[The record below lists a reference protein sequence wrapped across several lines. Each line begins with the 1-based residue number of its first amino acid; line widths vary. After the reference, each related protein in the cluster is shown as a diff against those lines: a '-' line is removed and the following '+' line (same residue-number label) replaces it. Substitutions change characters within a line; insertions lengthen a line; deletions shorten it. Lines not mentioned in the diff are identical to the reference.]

1 MFEVSPPR
9 LHQWH
14 PQCVPSLVS
23 PPRSQKTTIQRVAK
37 GFNFRFFPLQKSDEA
52 TVKNTLVKKHPKQ
65 PGLICRSDTVEG
77 APVQVGSLIPVFSQR
92 VVFTTL

>member
-14 PQCVPSLVS
+14 PVCTLLGL
-23 PPRSQKTTIQRVAK
+23 PPPDHCKKPPPESSKRLQLPV
-37 GFNFRFFPLQKSDEA
+37 FPLQKSDEA
-52 TVKNTLVKKHPKQ
+52 TVKKHPCQENTKQ

-77 APVQVGSLIPVFSQR
+77 APVEVGSLIAVFSQR